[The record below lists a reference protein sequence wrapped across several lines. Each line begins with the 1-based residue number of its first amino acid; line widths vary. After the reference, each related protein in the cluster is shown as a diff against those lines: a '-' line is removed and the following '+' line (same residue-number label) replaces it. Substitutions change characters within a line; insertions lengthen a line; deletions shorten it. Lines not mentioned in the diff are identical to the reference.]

1 MAQAVRRR
9 PLTAETRVRARVNP
23 CGMRGRQS
31 GTDKGLSP
39 SSSVFPCQYHSTVA
53 LQLITTWGMNSR
65 PVGGRS
71 SETSS
76 HHIAMYNNPMT

>member
-31 GTDKGLSP
+31 GTDTGLSP
-39 SSSVFPCQYHSTVA
+39 SSSVFPCPYNFTVA
-53 LQLITTWGMNSR
+53 LQLINTWEMNSK
-65 PVGGRS
+65 PVGGHS
-71 SETSS
+71 SET
-76 HHIAMYNNPMT
+76 